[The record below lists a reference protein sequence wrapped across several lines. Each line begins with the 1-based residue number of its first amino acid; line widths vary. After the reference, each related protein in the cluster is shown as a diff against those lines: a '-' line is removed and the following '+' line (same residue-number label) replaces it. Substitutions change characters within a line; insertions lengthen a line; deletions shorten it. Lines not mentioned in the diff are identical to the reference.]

1 MASWF
6 ARWRRTR
13 SKPVTETLSVTQR
26 SLDQTWTAFVLHWNV
41 ETGLRFRQLIEA
53 REETHHRYALG
64 ELAERVCK
72 LSWSEDRPCCY
83 VHHLEGCVGCGR
95 CRVSRPSDADWA
107 QIVVEYPMTEEE
119 SRWIGLYRWSLY
131 EARRG
136 SLPRPEGLPAP
147 TVLTH
152 MPPQAPEREEW
163 SGVPSC
169 RSADRS
175 TAPGNGK
182 SPGYSRRS
190 VERCDY
196 WPTHRGPEWPPRYD
210 EGYHRGQQEG
220 LDRRE
225 GTDRD
230 WELGRRLERL
240 EQRAEQLE
248 RENRGL
254 QQEMWAPRRAPADY
268 R

>member
-1 MASWF
+1 MSFNSHETRSSFADSFVRWPLRDCSGVHDPLPEKEMASWF
-6 ARWRRTR
+6 ARWSRTR

-26 SLDQTWTAFVLHWNV
+26 SLDQAWTAFVLRWNV
-41 ETGLRFRQLIEA
+41 ETGPRFRQLIEA
-53 REETHHRYALG
+53 REETHQRYALG
-64 ELAERVCK
+64 ELAERMCT
-72 LSWSEDRPCCY
+72 LSWNEDRPCCY
-83 VHHLEGCVGCGR
+83 VHHLEGCVGCER

-119 SRWIGLYRWSLY
+119 SR
-131 EARRG
+131 
-136 SLPRPEGLPAP
+136 
-147 TVLTH
+147 
-152 MPPQAPEREEW
+152 PPQAPERLREEW

-175 TAPGNGK
+175 TAPGNGE
-182 SPGYSRRS
+182 SPGYSLRS

-196 WPTHRGPEWPPRYD
+196 WPSHRGPEWPPRYD

-220 LDRRE
+220 LDRHE

-230 WELGRRLERL
+230 WKLGRRLERL
-240 EQRAEQLE
+240 EQRVEQLE

-254 QQEMWAPRRAPADY
+254 RQEM
-268 R
+268 